1 MSHSRWNVL
10 PTIPFDKLR
19 ASSDQQAAAASAL
32 DSVSSLQVSPLITQ
46 LLYNRGFTEPSQLES
61 FLAADESFS
70 GDPNLLPDMHQAVA
84 RLYRA
89 LLSNENIAIYGDFD
103 ADGITSTAL
112 LVQGLSLLDCKA
124 TPYIPHRLTEGYGL
138 KTVALEN
145 LKRQGISLVVTVD
158 CGITAIAEVKRAR
171 KLGLDIIVTDHHI
184 PLEELPPAKAVVNP
198 KLPGSRY
205 PFPELAGVGV
215 ALKLLQAL
223 FRGMG
228 KEHQLDELN
237 DLVAIGTVADMVPL
251 LGENRYLVK
260 RGLELLSK
268 SPRLGIKELLTQS
281 GSKTDC
287 VDAESIS
294 WVIAPR
300 LNAAGRL
307 EHAMGSY
314 RLLMT
319 DSVDEASG
327 LAKWL
332 EQKNSERQRLTTKV
346 LEKAREQV
354 MSQLDAPL
362 LIASGDDF
370 PAGIIGLV
378 AGRLTDEFYR
388 PAIVLR
394 TGEQFSGGSCRSIPE
409 FDIIRALGRC
419 QHLLT
424 HFGGHAG
431 AAGLS
436 LKTKDLPRLRN
447 ELLEIAA
454 AELASVDLHPRIDI
468 DAEVKLVGMGGDTF
482 TSIQKLAPFGQGNPM
497 PTFLS
502 RQVSVLEC
510 RTMGS
515 GGDHL
520 RLRLKQSNSPS
531 TSSGQVL
538 WDAVGFNLGSYR
550 SEISSLIDIV
560 YNLEI
565 DHWNGQDRL
574 RLNILD
580 FAPTQ

>member
-10 PTIPFDKLR
+10 PPIP
-19 ASSDQQAAAASAL
+19 DQQSFHGKDSAF
-32 DSVSSLQVSPLITQ
+32 SPLMAQ
-46 LLYNRGFTEPSQLES
+46 LFYNRGLTEPSQLES
-61 FLAADESFS
+61 FLAADESLS

-112 LVQGLSLLDCKA
+112 LVQGLSLLNCKA

-158 CGITAIAEVKRAR
+158 CGITALAEVKRAR
-171 KLGLDIIVTDHHI
+171 RLGLDIIITDHHI
-184 PLEELPPAKAVVNP
+184 PAGEIPPAKAVVNP
-198 KLPGSRY
+198 KLPGSKY
-205 PFPELAGVGV
+205 PFSELAGVGV

-223 FRGMG
+223 FWGLG
-228 KEHQLDELN
+228 KEQQLDKLS

-260 RGLELLSK
+260 RGMELLNA
-268 SPRLGIKELLTQS
+268 SPRLGISELLTQA
-281 GSKTDC
+281 GSNPAHLDTD
-287 VDAESIS
+287 SIS
-294 WVIAPR
+294 WMIAPR

-319 DSVDEASG
+319 DSPEEARG

-332 EQKNSERQRLTTKV
+332 EQKNAERQRLTGKV

-354 MSQLDAPL
+354 LTQRDLPI
-362 LIASGDDF
+362 LIAGDVDF

-378 AGRLTDEFYR
+378 AGRLSDEFYR
-388 PAIVLR
+388 PVIVLR
-394 TGEQFSGGSCRSIPE
+394 TGDQMCGGSCRSIPE
-409 FDIIRALGRC
+409 FNIIKALTRC

-436 LKTKDLPRLRN
+436 LKTRDLPRLQ
-447 ELLEIAA
+447 EALLEIAA
-454 AELASVDLHPRIDI
+454 IELAGVDLRPRIDI
-468 DAEVKLVGMGGDTF
+468 DAEVTLARMGGDTF
-482 TSIQKLAPFGQGNPM
+482 NTIQKLAPFGQSNPA

-502 RQVSVLEC
+502 RRVNIVDC

-515 GGDHL
+515 GADHL
-520 RLRLKQSNSPS
+520 RLKLKQDN
-531 TSSGQVL
+531 TL
-538 WDAVGFNLGSYR
+538 WDGVGFDLGSYR
-550 SEISSLIDIV
+550 GEISSLLDIV

-565 DHWNGQDRL
+565 DHWNGQEKL

-580 FAPTQ
+580 FVPSK